1 MWNTESEILANDD
14 GTYTVKVLESG
25 LDKVH
30 ATELRDL
37 IEHLIGVYQNNLVHS
52 ERAATDGQQ
61 IN

>member
-37 IEHLIGVYQNNLVHS
+37 IEHLISV
-52 ERAATDGQQ
+52 
-61 IN
+61 